1 MNKQESPRFI
11 SNLTR
16 STLALIMAGGRGER
30 LKHLTQ
36 WRAKPAVPFGG
47 KFRIID
53 FPLSNCINS
62 GIRRIGVIT
71 QYKSHSL
78 NLHIQRGWGH
88 LRGDFGEFVEL
99 LPAQQRI
106 DATWYAGTADSI
118 YQNLDIIRSHSPKF
132 VLILAG
138 DHIYKMDYGAML
150 AKHVQSKADITV
162 GCIEVSVEDAS
173 VFGVMGVDENFRIT
187 SFDEKPE
194 NPATV
199 PGRPDESLCS
209 MGIYI
214 FNTDLLFELLIR
226 DADTAT
232 SSHDFGVDVI
242 PHAIQKYHAQAY
254 PFTDTN
260 SGIQSYWRDVGT
272 VDAFWAANLELIG
285 ITPELNLYDDKWPIW
300 TSQEQLPPAK
310 FIFDER
316 GKRGVA
322 IDSMVS
328 GGCIISG
335 ARVRHSLLFSNVSVD
350 CYTKIDSSVIL
361 PDVTIG
367 ENCRIYHAII
377 DKGCIIP
384 DGMVIGKDNEQ
395 DKERFYVSPNGV
407 VLVTPGMLGQELHYV
422 R

>member
-1 MNKQESPRFI
+1 
-11 SNLTR
+11 
-16 STLALIMAGGRGER
+16 MAGGRGER
-30 LKHLTQ
+30 LKQLTK

-71 QYKSHSL
+71 QYKAHSL
-78 NLHIQRGWGH
+78 ILHIQRGWGH
-88 LRGDFGEFVEL
+88 LRGEFGEFIEL

-106 DATWYAGTADSI
+106 QASWYSGTADSI
-118 YQNLDIIRSHSPKF
+118 YQNLDIIRSHSPDH

-150 AKHVQSKADITV
+150 AKHVENKADVTV
-162 GCIEVSVEDAS
+162 GCIEEPIKNAS
-173 VFGVMGVDENFRIT
+173 AFGVMSVEKDLRIY
-187 SFDEKPE
+187 SFHEKPDKPE
-194 NPATV
+194 AI
-199 PGRPDESLCS
+199 PGKPEEALCS

-214 FNTDLLFELLIR
+214 FNTEMLFELLIR
-226 DADTAT
+226 DADTPG
-232 SSHDFGVDVI
+232 SSHDFGNDLIPYVI
-242 PHAIQKYHAQAY
+242 EKYRVYAY
-254 PFTDTN
+254 PFTDSS

-272 VDAFWAANLELIG
+272 VDAFWEANLELIG
-285 ITPELNLYDDKWPIW
+285 VTPELNLYDDEWPIW

-310 FIFDER
+310 FIFDDETRR
-316 GKRGVA
+316 GMA

-335 ARVRHSLLFSNVSVD
+335 ALVRHSLLFSNVTVD
-350 CYTKIDSSVIL
+350 NYSKIDSSVIL

-367 ENCRIYHAII
+367 KNCRIYHAVI
-377 DKGCIIP
+377 DKGCDIP
-384 DGMVIGKDNEQ
+384 DGTVIGKDVEQ
-395 DKERFYVSPNGV
+395 DKKRFFISPNGV
-407 VLVTPGMLGQELHYV
+407 ILVTPDMLGQVLHHV